1 MELKR
6 DELYYLDKL
15 LAHSV
20 TNEYMEFESVFG
32 VRNRN
37 FGFDKNRIKRIDFQR
52 LLKHLHKTY
61 SDSTKSHTF
70 AANQWRFS
78 TNTSLDIWLWR
89 NSSYKYDLRFTIQ
102 DVDGGKNVIN
112 YCNFNKLSNDRH
124 NIVYKKR
131 YNRNNDEVRELKDI
145 INRGGVKYHP
155 GIVEELLNKHPKI
168 QQSAIAPVPDDILG
182 EKACAYIVSNDNIT
196 LDEVCNYLLSEGI
209 AKIKLPEQLKIID
222 KMPVGPTNKIIKG
235 NL

>member
-102 DVDGGKNVIN
+102 DIDGGKNVIN
-112 YCNFNKLSNDRH
+112 YCNFNKLSNVRH

-131 YNRNNDEVRELKDI
+131 YNWNNDEVRELNDI
-145 INRGGVKYHP
+145 IQTQRLRIGKNV
-155 GIVEELLNKHPKI
+155 N
-168 QQSAIAPVPDDILG
+168 A
-182 EKACAYIVSNDNIT
+182 T
-196 LDEVCNYLLSEGI
+196 LDSSSYVRFNLNQEIELSSLDENSVDVEHSNLPHFM
-209 AKIKLPEQLKIID
+209 KQNIKLLIQDLDKHNLDQYLK
-222 KMPVGPTNKIIKG
+222 TFR
-235 NL
+235 

>member
-1 MELKR
+1 MCIR
-6 DELYYLDKL
+6 DRFKTGD
-15 LAHSV
+15 LA
-20 TNEYMEFESVFG
+20 TINE
-32 VRNRN
+32 N
-37 FGFDKNRIKRIDFQR
+37 GF
-52 LLKHLHKTY
+52 
-61 SDSTKSHTF
+61 
-70 AANQWRFS
+70 
-78 TNTSLDIWLWR
+78 
-89 NSSYKYDLRFTIQ
+89 FTIT
-102 DVDGGKNVIN
+102 GRI
-112 YCNFNKLSNDRH
+112 
-124 NIVYKKR
+124 
-131 YNRNNDEVRELKDI
+131 KDI

-209 AKIKLPEQLKIID
+209 AKIKLPEQLKIIN